1 MSIEN
6 IIGVPIPVVNR
17 NSDLVSNQNIGMTI
31 GERIRSTRKEIGM
44 GQTELGKK
52 AGMSQSAL
60 SEVENGDSAS
70 TSKLP
75 SIAAALG
82 VNALWLETGKGPKHA
97 IKNISARELQLVIAY
112 REASDEGRTFI
123 EMACSSAPKREP

>member
-1 MSIEN
+1 MSMNN
-6 IIGVPIPVVNR
+6 IIGVPITIVNR
-17 NSDLVSNQNIGMTI
+17 NSDLSSDQNIGMTI
-31 GERIRSTRKEIGM
+31 GNRIRATRQEIGM
-44 GQTELGKK
+44 TQTDLRKK

-60 SEVENGDSAS
+60 SEVERGDSAS

-112 REASDEGRTFI
+112 REATDEGKTFI
-123 EMACSSAPKREP
+123 EMACSSAPKLER